1 MSTIVMKN
9 NLEGDG
15 PILPPVHED
24 GSSFAYCM
32 YFSGDAQVVFADTQ
46 DELLETLIPGY
57 GQMSEDDKDV
67 ARIMLASAAAAQVQA
82 EILMDVDPD
91 SVSPADWDV
100 LVARRDISQPRAD
113 WWTCDIPL
121 VVVET
126 GYQPY
131 TDVPRPA
138 SSKSSTKDAENLW
151 FVRPVEE
158 EDFLV
163 SLHEIGY
170 IRMLENRVSED

>member
-1 MSTIVMKN
+1 MSIIVMKN
-9 NLEGDG
+9 NHEGDG
-15 PILPPVHED
+15 PILPPTHEN
-24 GSSFAYCM
+24 GSSYAYCM
-32 YFSGDAQVVFADTQ
+32 YFNGDAEVVFADTQ

-57 GQMSEDDKDV
+57 GAMSEDDKDV
-67 ARIMLASAAAAQVQA
+67 ARILLASAAAAQVQA

-91 SVSPADWDV
+91 SVTPEEWAT
-100 LVARRDISQPRAD
+100 LVARRDVSQPRAD
-113 WWTCDIPL
+113 WWSSVVPL

-138 SSKSSTKDAENLW
+138 SSLSSTQDAENLW

-170 IRMLENRVSED
+170 IRMLENRVTQD